1 MASLKEVDNTAQ
13 AEKMDPMAK
22 NWNDNWLYDTSTE
35 ELWGTIEQARFPLK
49 YLASLFTAGDEE
61 KVKHVLKKLM
71 AVRIYRRG
79 KTVGDIDEA
88 KIKKVMHDTGLTP
101 EEAEEIY
108 YLTALA
114 KFDDRFVIPASH
126 REQSIEMLDF
136 TGDTKGSVGFG
147 FKETPARGA

>member
-1 MASLKEVDNTAQ
+1 
-13 AEKMDPMAK
+13 
-22 NWNDNWLYDTSTE
+22 
-35 ELWGTIEQARFPLK
+35 
-49 YLASLFTAGDEE
+49 
-61 KVKHVLKKLM
+61 
-71 AVRIYRRG
+71 
-79 KTVGDIDEA
+79 
-88 KIKKVMHDTGLTP
+88 VMHDTGLTP